1 MKKIGIL
8 VLAVLL
14 LFSAMPVG
22 SKNITIYA
30 PDGRTAVVADNEAD
44 TYLSLGWYNSFEDSV
59 STLYTLDGRSATV
72 YKADVPLY
80 LSLGWYENYSDTVST
95 LYAPDGRTITV
106 YKSEVPAYLSLGW
119 YLTKEETV
127 ERIYA
132 PGNVSI
138 LVYKAEVPAYLN
150 LGWKRMPFEGPMVA
164 LTFDDGPHGIY
175 TDLILNTLGKY
186 GAKAT
191 FFLLGCQA
199 EKYPIQI
206 RRAHALGCD
215 IGNHTYIHP
224 DLSSV
229 SQSRV
234 RSEIS
239 KTNAIINNAIG
250 ENASLLRPPYGNHT
264 ATVRQNADV
273 PLILW
278 NVDPQDW
285 NHKSAAEVANHVIN
299 YASDGSIILMHDIY
313 ASTAEAVEIIV
324 PALIKKGY
332 RLVTVRELAAA
343 KGVSI
348 EAGAAYYGF

>member
-8 VLAVLL
+8 VVAVLL
-14 LFSAMPVG
+14 LCTAIPVG
-22 SKNITIYA
+22 STNTTIYA
-30 PDGRTAVVADNEAD
+30 PDGRTAVVADESVDA
-44 TYLSLGWYNSFEDSV
+44 YLSLGWYNSFEDTL

-72 YKADVPLY
+72 FKADVPLY
-80 LSLGWYENYSDTVST
+80 LSLGWYENYSDTVAT
-95 LYAPDGRTITV
+95 LYALDGRSITV
-106 YKSEVPAYLSLGW
+106 YKNEVPAYLSVGW

-127 ERIYA
+127 DRIYA

-138 LVYKAEVPAYLN
+138 LVYKAEVPLYLS

-164 LTFDDGPHGIY
+164 LTFDDGPHGKY
-175 TDLILNTLGKY
+175 TDAILNTLQQY
-186 GAKAT
+186 GAKAS

-199 EKYPIQI
+199 EQYPMQI

-224 DLSSV
+224 DLTAV
-229 SQSRV
+229 SQNRV
-234 RSEIS
+234 ASEIS
-239 KTNAIINNAIG
+239 RTNAIINNAIG
-250 ENASLLRPPYGNHT
+250 ENASLLRPPYGNHN
-264 ATVRQNADV
+264 ATVRKNAGV

-285 NHKSAAEVANHVIN
+285 NHKTAAEVANHVIN
-299 YASDGSIILMHDIY
+299 YAFDGSIILMHDIY

-343 KGVSI
+343 KGVSLA
-348 EAGAAYYGF
+348 AGSAYYGF